1 MPSHRTRKTPE
12 QAVEPL
18 HPDLAAA
25 VAELEALGL
34 IEPIVKNGQPG
45 HRITPL
51 GSTLAK
57 EPMMRV
63 AWPQN
68 AAVRH

>member
-1 MPSHRTRKTPE
+1 MPRHRPRKTPQ

-25 VAELEALGL
+25 VADLKALGL
-34 IEPIVKNGQPG
+34 IEPFVKNGQPA

-51 GSTLAK
+51 GRALAK
-57 EPMMRV
+57 EPMVRV
-63 AWPQN
+63 AWPEN
-68 AAVRH
+68 ASARH